1 MSEKIV
7 SLRVVAL
14 VGVLSGAVLAF
25 WYVRGEVS
33 AQTYKE
39 QDIGFDYI
47 EQTSSTGCPSAD
59 EISKNAATAGITE
72 SDIDALEQLN
82 QQNGGIVAE
91 PVVRERT
98 PDGEVI
104 YESRA
109 VQTMII
115 TDVGVVGC
123 SSFGSEIP
131 EGEVTYIGGPL
142 DNQKK

>member
-1 MSEKIV
+1 M

-14 VGVLSGAVLAF
+14 VSVLSGAVLAF
-25 WYVRGEVS
+25 WYVRGEGA
-33 AQTYKE
+33 AQTSKE
-39 QDIGFDYI
+39 QDIGSDYI
-47 EQTSSTGCPSAD
+47 EQTSSTGCPSLD
-59 EISKNAATAGITE
+59 EMRQNAVIAGITK
-72 SDIDALEQLN
+72 SDIDALDQLN
-82 QQNGGIVAE
+82 RQNGGIIAE

-104 YESRA
+104 YESSA
-109 VQTMII
+109 AQTIII